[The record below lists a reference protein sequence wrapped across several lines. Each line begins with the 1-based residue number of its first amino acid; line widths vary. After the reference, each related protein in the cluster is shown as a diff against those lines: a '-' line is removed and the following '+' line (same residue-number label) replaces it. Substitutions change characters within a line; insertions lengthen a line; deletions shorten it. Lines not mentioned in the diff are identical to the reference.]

1 MGRIYVY
8 VCKGKYDDNPELFL
22 TAVVQAAIPIS
33 PIHLSFFWML
43 FGSGGFR
50 SDIFMGHDGGV
61 HLRKNSKEAAFPTSR
76 SRVGNRV
83 SLRFET
89 KVYGCIISEGDTAHA
104 RMGKKIALNVTGRHS
119 GKTLTCG

>member
-1 MGRIYVY
+1 MS
-8 VCKGKYDDNPELFL
+8 KKF
-22 TAVVQAAIPIS
+22 
-33 PIHLSFFWML
+33 SF
-43 FGSGGFR
+43 
-50 SDIFMGHDGGV
+50 
-61 HLRKNSKEAAFPTSR
+61 AAFPTSR